1 MQAKLFEL
9 ALNIEAPFFIKDIRF
24 DMEEKRLD
32 IYIDFKLGSAFHY
45 NNEVCK
51 AYDTKDK
58 QWSHLNYFEHISSR
72 KILIFWEK

>member
-32 IYIDFKLGSAFHY
+32 IFIDFKRGSTFSY
-45 NNEVCK
+45 NDEMKFVKSTTQKKNSG
-51 AYDTKDK
+51 D
-58 QWSHLNYFEHISSR
+58 I
-72 KILIFWEK
+72 